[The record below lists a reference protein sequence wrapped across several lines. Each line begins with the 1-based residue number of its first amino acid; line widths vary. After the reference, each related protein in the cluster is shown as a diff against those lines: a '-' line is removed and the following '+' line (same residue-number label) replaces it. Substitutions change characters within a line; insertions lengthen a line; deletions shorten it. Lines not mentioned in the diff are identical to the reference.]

1 MGEGRESFVF
11 YRSFYKAIS
20 KLSDSDCAKFT
31 KALCAYA
38 LDGEEVE
45 LEGTLDMMF
54 DLVKPQIDAN
64 NKRRDDGAKG
74 GRPRKETTNIENKK
88 PVVLENKN
96 HRFSDGKPNVND
108 NDNVN
113 GNVNDNEKE
122 NEKPIKGSAPFSDNE
137 TLNEAFQDFQKM
149 RKSIKKPL
157 TDRAI
162 GRLRNKLNNLSEDP
176 ETQAAILN
184 QSTDHCWQDVYEL
197 KDGYRQQSPRK
208 PTQSEEFY
216 DPDLENLTS
225 EELAQME
232 ADVNARRCSKS
243 EWMNLWRR
251 RKNGFV

>member
-1 MGEGRESFVF
+1 MGEGREGFVF
-11 YRSFYKAIS
+11 YRSFYESLSCLSKEEKA
-20 KLSDSDCAKFT
+20 DCLD
-31 KALCAYA
+31 ALAMYA
-38 LDGEEVE
+38 LDGIEP
-45 LEGTLDMMF
+45 EGVTGAVKALF
-54 DLVKPQIDAN
+54 LAFKPQIDAN
-64 NKRRDDGAKG
+64 NRRYANGCKG
-74 GRPRKETTNIENKK
+74 GKPKNNQNETKT
-88 PVVLENKN
+88 
-96 HRFSDGKPNVND
+96 KPNTNQTITKDEPKEKDKEKVKD
-108 NDNVN
+108 NDK
-113 GNVNDNEKE
+113 EKE
-122 NEKPIKGSAPFSDNE
+122 KEKNIKGSAPFSDNE

-162 GRLRNKLNNLSEDP
+162 GRLRNKLNNLSENP

-197 KDGYRQQSPRK
+197 KDDYRQQSPRK